1 MADID
6 AEAVFGGFQQGT
18 GNECACQRVQQG
30 DVAVRHK
37 AVEQEQEHCVAQ
49 HVADKV
55 QAA

>member
-6 AEAVFGGFQQGT
+6 AEAVFGGFQQKADD
-18 GNECACQRVQQG
+18 ECARHGVQQG